1 MRAPVGAV
9 GIGAFLALA
18 SAGAALAQPPAQP
31 VPDPPPAEGTPP
43 PPPSYTEPGPTQ
55 QPGGTGR
62 VAIVLMAAGDVDSS
76 IADALTEL
84 AIGAVAQRGSTSI
97 VGKEEFQAQLGTGEQ
112 GTMECVSSTACLGR
126 IGVQLNVDEVIAGT
140 IGRRDRTWVFNLN
153 RIDIRTGDLAG
164 RVFREVEGDEG
175 DLATAIQDAIPVL
188 YEVVRRPATLLI
200 SASVEGAS
208 VTIDGIEVGRYLGE
222 PVRQSDIPPGP
233 HEVAISAPGYRGFH
247 RTITVEEGTTLQVEA
262 DLESL
267 GGGIS
272 PLVWVGLG
280 IAVAA
285 SGAGVWF
292 AIQSQERLEL
302 TTSTRR
308 TQVIEYYDDRDFDA
322 LLANISFSVAGAG
335 AVAALLFLIVGGGGD
350 DEDDATAARPTVAP
364 LAGGGTWLGVE
375 GRW

>member
-1 MRAPVGAV
+1 MRAPVRAV
-9 GIGAFLALA
+9 GIGAFLGALVSTALA
-18 SAGAALAQPPAQP
+18 LAQP

-84 AIGAVAQRGSTSI
+84 AIGAVAQRGATAI

-175 DLATAIQDAIPVL
+175 ALAGAIQDAIPVL

-222 PVRQSDIPPGP
+222 AVRQSDIPPGP
-233 HEVAISAPGYRGFH
+233 HEVTITAPGYRTFH

-262 DLESL
+262 DLESQ

-272 PLVWVGLG
+272 PFVWVGLG
-280 IAVAA
+280 VAVAA

-292 AIQSQERLEL
+292 AIQSQERLPDGPDV
-302 TTSTRR
+302 TR
-308 TQVIEYYDDRDFDA
+308 QQKLDYYADRDFDA

-335 AVAALLFLIVGGGGD
+335 AVAALIFLIAGGGED
-350 DEDDATAARPTVAP
+350 DEDEPTVAMPRLAP
-364 LAGGGTWLGVE
+364 LAGGGGWLGLE